1 MDNEKR
7 LDSELKQRLAS
18 LKDRHDQE
26 LSNLKQRQQNE
37 VLALE
42 ARYQARL
49 KRENKPT
56 SNLS

>member
-1 MDNEKR
+1 LDNEKR

-18 LKDRHDQE
+18 LKDRHDLE

-49 KRENKPT
+49 KRESKPT
-56 SNLS
+56 SDLN

>member
-7 LDSELKQRLAS
+7 LDSELKQRLAL

-49 KRENKPT
+49 KRESKPT
-56 SNLS
+56 SDLN

>member
-1 MDNEKR
+1 MDHNNR

-18 LKDRHDQE
+18 LKDRHDLE

-49 KRENKPT
+49 KRESKPT
-56 SNLS
+56 SDLN

>member
-1 MDNEKR
+1 LDNEKR

-18 LKDRHDQE
+18 LKDRHNQE

-49 KRENKPT
+49 KRESKPT

>member
-7 LDSELKQRLAS
+7 LDSELKQRLAT
-18 LKDRHDQE
+18 LKDRHNQE
-26 LSNLKQRQQNE
+26 LSNLKQRQHNE

-56 SNLS
+56 SGPN

>member
-1 MDNEKR
+1 MDNETR
-7 LDSELKQRLAS
+7 LDNELQQRLAS
-18 LKDRHDQE
+18 LKDRHNQE
-26 LSNLKQRQQNE
+26 LSYLKQRQQNE

-56 SNLS
+56 SGPN

>member
-1 MDNEKR
+1 MDHNNRLDNE
-7 LDSELKQRLAS
+7 LKKRLAS
-18 LKDRHDQE
+18 LKDRHNQE

-56 SNLS
+56 SGPN